1 MSDSQ
6 GIERSNDFASSCISS
21 GIDFRNQ
28 HMSQVNQQKTK
39 VMIVDDH
46 PIVREGYSRLI
57 EHQDDLQVCGEADSK
72 VDAIRKIMENPP
84 DLIIVDIS
92 LKDGSGLELIKDVK
106 AQFSQIKML
115 TVSMHDETLF
125 AERSLR
131 AGALG
136 YVNKQQAPEQ
146 LIKAIYQVLKGKVYL
161 SAAVTERMI
170 CRSIGSDNY
179 SDQSPIESLS
189 DRELEVFEQIGE
201 GETTRSIAQKLNLSS
216 KTVETYR
223 ENIKH
228 KLNLENA
235 TALTRHAIQW
245 VLEKK

>member
-1 MSDSQ
+1 MPKQ
-6 GIERSNDFASSCISS
+6 SN
-21 GIDFRNQ
+21 Q
-28 HMSQVNQQKTK
+28 LKTRI
-39 VMIVDDH
+39 MIVDDH

-57 EHQDDLQVCGEADSK
+57 EREETLQVCSEADSK
-72 VDAIRKIMENPP
+72 VDAIKKVMNDPP

-92 LKDGSGLELIKDVK
+92 LKDGSGLELIKDIK
-106 AQFSQIKML
+106 SQFKQIKML

-125 AERSLR
+125 AERSIR

-136 YVNKQQAPEQ
+136 YVNKQQAAEQ
-146 LIKAIYQVLKGKVYL
+146 LIKAIYRVLEGKVFL
-161 SAAVTERMI
+161 SSEITDRMI

-189 DRELEVFEQIGE
+189 DRELEVFEQIGQ
-201 GETTRSIAQKLNLSS
+201 GETTRQIAEKLNLSP

-235 TALTRHAIQW
+235 TELTRNAIQW
-245 VLEKK
+245 VLENK

>member
-1 MSDSQ
+1 MSQS
-6 GIERSNDFASSCISS
+6 
-21 GIDFRNQ
+21 NQ
-28 HMSQVNQQKTK
+28 HKTR

-57 EHQDDLQVCGEADSK
+57 ERQDDLEVCAEADSK
-72 VDAIRKIMENPP
+72 VDAIKQIINDPP

-92 LKDGSGLELIKDVK
+92 LKDGSGLELIKDIK
-106 AQFSQIKML
+106 SQFKQIKML

-125 AERSLR
+125 AERSIR

-136 YVNKQQAPEQ
+136 YINKQQAPEQ
-146 LIKAIYQVLKGKVYL
+146 LIKAIYRVLEGKVFL
-161 SAAVTERMI
+161 SSTVTERMI

-179 SDQSPIESLS
+179 TDQSPIESLS

-201 GETTRSIAQKLNLSS
+201 GETTRQIAHKLNLSP

-245 VLEKK
+245 VLEKN

>member
-1 MSDSQ
+1 MTKQ
-6 GIERSNDFASSCISS
+6 SN
-21 GIDFRNQ
+21 Q
-28 HMSQVNQQKTK
+28 LKTRI
-39 VMIVDDH
+39 MIVDDH

-57 EHQDDLQVCGEADSK
+57 EREENLQVCSEADSK
-72 VDAIRKIMENPP
+72 VDAIKKVMNDPP

-92 LKDGSGLELIKDVK
+92 LKDGSGLELIKDIK
-106 AQFSQIKML
+106 SQFKQIKML

-125 AERSLR
+125 AERSIR

-136 YVNKQQAPEQ
+136 YVNKQQAAEQ
-146 LIKAIYQVLKGKVYL
+146 LIKAIYRVLEGKVFL
-161 SAAVTERMI
+161 SSEITERMI

-179 SDQSPIESLS
+179 SDQSPIVSLS
-189 DRELEVFEQIGE
+189 DRELGVFEQIGQ
-201 GETTRSIAQKLNLSS
+201 GETTRQIAEKLNLSP

-235 TALTRHAIQW
+235 TELTRNAIQW
-245 VLEKK
+245 VLENK

>member
-1 MSDSQ
+1 MSQS
-6 GIERSNDFASSCISS
+6 
-21 GIDFRNQ
+21 NQ
-28 HMSQVNQQKTK
+28 HKTQ

-57 EHQDDLQVCGEADSK
+57 ERQDDLEVCAEADSK
-72 VDAIRKIMENPP
+72 VDAIKQIINNPP

-92 LKDGSGLELIKDVK
+92 LKDGSGLELIKDIK
-106 AQFSQIKML
+106 SQFKQIKML

-125 AERSLR
+125 AERSIR

-136 YVNKQQAPEQ
+136 YINKQQAPEQ
-146 LIKAIYQVLKGKVYL
+146 LIKAIYRVLEGKVFL
-161 SAAVTERMI
+161 SSNVTERMI

-179 SDQSPIESLS
+179 TDQSPIESLS

-201 GETTRSIAQKLNLSS
+201 GETTRQIAHKLNLSP

-228 KLNLENA
+228 KLSLENA

-245 VLEKK
+245 VLEKN

>member
-1 MSDSQ
+1 MTQ
-6 GIERSNDFASSCISS
+6 TK
-21 GIDFRNQ
+21 
-28 HMSQVNQQKTK
+28 QQQIRI
-39 VMIVDDH
+39 MIVDDH

-57 EHQDDLQVCGEADSK
+57 EREANLQVCAEADSK
-72 VDAIRKIMENPP
+72 SGALKQILDSPP
-84 DLIIVDIS
+84 DLVIVDLS
-92 LKDGSGLELIKDVK
+92 LKDGSGLELIKDIK
-106 AQFSQIKML
+106 AQFKQIKIL

-125 AERSLR
+125 AERCIR

-146 LIKAIYQVLKGKVYL
+146 LIAAISRVLSGKVFL
-161 SAAVTERMI
+161 SSEITERMI
-170 CRSIGSDNY
+170 CRSIGSENY
-179 SDQSPIESLS
+179 TEQSPIESLS
-189 DRELEVFEQIGE
+189 DRELEVFEQIGL
-201 GETTRSIAQKLNLSS
+201 GETTRQIAQKLNLSP

-235 TALTRHAIQW
+235 TELIRNAIQW